1 MVKIY
6 KYPVSAFQ
14 FPASVAIAVLLLL
27 ISSCGYRVTPS
38 IKTLP
43 AGIKSLGIPTFKNL
57 TQQFRLEQMMT
68 SAILKEFAARTRASV
83 NSKSS
88 GVDAVLVGE
97 IHSISSSPIAFG
109 TEDSFGTTFLVTVQ
123 VGAKLV
129 RLKDSSIIWEN
140 SNYLFRERY
149 VLNSEVSNFFS
160 EENPA
165 LERLTREFAGAL
177 TSTILNGLK
186 P

>member
-1 MVKIY
+1 LKRFIY
-6 KYPVSAFQ
+6 PLSALHFS
-14 FPASVAIAVLLLL
+14 PCVVIAAVLLLN
-27 ISSCGYRVTPS
+27 SGCGYRITPAV
-38 IKTLP
+38 KTLP
-43 AGIKSLGIPTFKNL
+43 AGIQSLGIPTFKNL
-57 TQQFRLEQMMT
+57 TSQFRIEQMMT
-68 SAILKEFAARTRASV
+68 SAVLKEFSARTHAAV
-83 NSKSS
+83 NSNSS
-88 GVDAVLVGE
+88 GVDVVLLGE
-97 IHSISSSPIAFG
+97 IQSISTSPIAFG
-109 TEDSFGTTFLVTVQ
+109 TEDSFANTFLVTVQ
-123 VGAKLV
+123 ISAKLV

-165 LERLTREFAGAL
+165 LERLTHEFAGAL